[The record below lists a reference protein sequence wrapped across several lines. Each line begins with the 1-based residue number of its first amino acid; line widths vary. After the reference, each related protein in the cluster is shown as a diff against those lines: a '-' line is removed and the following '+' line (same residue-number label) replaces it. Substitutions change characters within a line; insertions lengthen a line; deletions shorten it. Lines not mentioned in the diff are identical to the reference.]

1 MLRLRRPGS
10 PAARIA
16 AVVLGVALL
25 GSAAPPAASAATTQL
40 GPRPAEGGAWGI
52 SGTVSPSV
60 VRVGENQ
67 TLTMNAELS
76 SFYTTGSNGPWIWRT
91 STLFPGAGTML
102 NGPCQTVAYYAGS
115 YPCTFKRTA
124 ATGGWANVGF
134 HIQLGGQAGAAT
146 YNVPYA
152 VLPADTYNIGGTF
165 VSRKR
170 SASGAITET
179 PQSGVPVIVEEVG
192 GGEKYESA
200 TNAQGRYDVQVKAG
214 HWRVRS
220 TDASFCHDTGGGGGG
235 GCSRRPE
242 TTTGGDK
249 EVNFAQPAPI
259 DVTGFVKTDDGTP
272 VKDAKVRATQVDSD
286 GETWR
291 TEAVSDAK
299 GAYKLEGLLAKTEIV
314 FDSPVPYICPV
325 TPSVNTVIGEDS
337 KCKEPKR
344 TVPGSEVDLT
354 QDFEKPGC
362 TAKIDFGSSM
372 VARSRCF
379 KLTAPETWETDEEF
393 RLNGIDFH
401 PQPGRKI
408 VFDKVARTVDFGL
421 DELPMSLQF
430 GAVSQ
435 PMLPAVALGVIR
447 FEAAITKFT
456 YNEALGVPDTAKF
469 AGYPMAE
476 QASIEMKPG
485 ESKIGFKLTIPVDP
499 ARQFDFVANK
509 FGKDAAGKSAETFAA
524 GITVTTDN
532 DFGAR
537 GVEASASS
545 PGNLGGLGNAKFE
558 NPIASVKDLKI
569 GYDFPSKFWSF
580 TGLFDVKF
588 LKGKA
593 VSGPSLDDDKRG
605 GDLEAKVTATGVPPW
620 GTFKSLSA
628 TASGLN
634 KPAGR
639 GLYLQRIR
647 GTIPL
652 DLWES
657 NSPQSFNLGLGLSVG
672 PVNSKATTITIPS
685 TPFSPAYT
693 FPKIPAEKMAF
704 DGDLTV
710 AWSRLSDEIAT
721 DLSITGS
728 VGVKFWDQEIGRGG
742 FVLYPYERVGAL
754 KLDSIGLTDPTGGSL
769 FAVRGAAEIWI
780 DVRHEGAYWGTG
792 RGAITVGGT
801 GVTADWVLTGPSP
814 TILAA
819 CSEQFGV
826 RVGGAINFDDPLRSI
841 GGEDGQCD
849 LAPYRLLKPVLPT
862 SIKAATP
869 PPFSVGADRAAK
881 QAKATRSAAKA
892 PGKKAQGKAPAA
904 KRSHTFAVRGTEG
917 VVPFQVE
924 TAGDAPGFP
933 DARVSGPGLSLTVKG
948 GKGLKNG
955 KAVVFVYPTQGSA
968 QFILNKPKKGTYKV
982 EILGKPAK
990 DGPLLE
996 APRFSQVLAEPQVET
1011 GLDRSQC
1018 APTIHWNAAGIT
1030 GQELRFVE
1038 RTADGTESEIGR
1050 STAKSGKL
1058 AVTPLGGGGRSE
1070 LFVEVLNGAT
1080 VRKRDAIGSYT
1091 SAVAA
1096 TVPGPSGVTVKP
1108 AKATGKGKTKVQQ
1121 STVTWKAVCGAEAY
1135 AVVTT
1140 DGKTDSKPVITT
1152 GTSVTVA
1159 RPKGGKASI
1168 TVTSL
1173 GRGRTTAGSTLIPL
1187 S

>member
-1 MLRLRRPGS
+1 MLRRHRPIS

-16 AVVLGVALL
+16 AAVLGAAAL
-25 GSAAPPAASAATTQL
+25 SCVAAPLASGATTQL
-40 GPRPAEGGAWGI
+40 GPRPAEGGAGGI

-60 VRVGENQ
+60 VRVGETQ
-67 TLTMNAELS
+67 TVTMNTSWSTFYSPNAE
-76 SFYTTGSNGPWIWRT
+76 FGPWIYRT
-91 STLFPGAGTML
+91 SVMGPGAGEIQ
-102 NGPCQTVAYYAGS
+102 NP
-115 YPCTFKRTA
+115 PCTQYTLFAGTLTCTVKRTA
-124 ATGGWANVGF
+124 ATGSWANATFQITLNNGSS
-134 HIQLGGQAGAAT
+134 AT
-146 YNVPYA
+146 YKTPYA
-152 VLPADTYNIGGTF
+152 VLPADTFNIGGRF
-165 VSRKR
+165 VSRKK
-170 SASGAITET
+170 SASGAMVEQ
-179 PQSGVPVIVEEVG
+179 PQSGIPVIVEEVG
-192 GGEKYESA
+192 GTEKYES
-200 TNAQGRYDVQVKAG
+200 TTTGEGRYDVQVKAG

-220 TDASFCHDTGGGGGG
+220 TDPSFCHDTGGGGGG

-259 DVTGFVKTDDGTP
+259 DVTGVVKTDDGTP

-291 TEAVSDAK
+291 SEAVSDEK
-299 GAYKLEGLLAKTEIV
+299 GVFKIEGLLAKTDIV

-325 TPSVNTVIGEDS
+325 TPGENAKIGDDS
-337 KCKEPKR
+337 KCAQPKR
-344 TVPGSEVDLT
+344 TVPGSEVDLV

-435 PMLPAVALGVIR
+435 PMLPGVALGVIR

-456 YNEALGVPDTAKF
+456 YNEAIGVPNTAKF

-499 ARQFDFVANK
+499 ARQFDFVQNK

-524 GITVTTDN
+524 GVTVTTDN

-580 TGLFDVKF
+580 TGLFDAKF
-588 LKGKA
+588 LKGKP
-593 VSGPSLDDDKRG
+593 VSGPSLDDDRRG

-639 GLYLQRIR
+639 GLYLQRVR

-710 AWSRLSDEIAT
+710 AWSRLTDEIAT

-769 FAVRGAAEIWI
+769 FAVRGAAEIWL
-780 DVRHEGAYWGTG
+780 DLRREGAYWGTG
-792 RGAITVGGT
+792 RGAITIGGT

-826 RVGGAINFDDPLRSI
+826 RVGGAVNFDDPLRSV

-862 SIKAATP
+862 SVKAATP

-881 QAKATRSAAKA
+881 RSAKATRSAAKA
-892 PGKKAQGKAPAA
+892 KTQTKAPAA
-904 KRSHTFAVRGTEG
+904 KRSHTFTVRGTEG
-917 VVPFQVE
+917 VVPLQVE

-933 DARVSGPGLSLTVKG
+933 DTRLSGPGLSVTVKG

-955 KAVVFVYPTQGSA
+955 KAVVFVSPAQGSA

-982 EILGKPAK
+982 EILGKATK
-990 DGPLLE
+990 GGPLLE
-996 APRFSQVLAEPQVET
+996 APRFSQVLADPQVET

-1018 APTIHWNAAGIT
+1018 NPTIHWNAAGIG

-1038 RTADGTESEIGR
+1038 RSADGNESEVGR

-1058 AVTPLGGGGRSE
+1058 AVTPVGGAGRAE

-1080 VRKRDAIGSYT
+1080 VRKRISVGSYT
-1091 SAVAA
+1091 SQAA
-1096 TVPGPSGVTVKP
+1096 AQVPGPSGVTVKA
-1108 AKATGKGKTKVQQ
+1108 AKPTGKGKSQVKQ
-1121 STVTWKAVCGAEAY
+1121 STISWKAVCGAEAY
-1135 AVVTT
+1135 AVVTS
-1140 DGKTDSKPVITT
+1140 DGKTDAKPVITS
-1152 GTSVTVA
+1152 GTSLTLA
-1159 RPKGGKASI
+1159 RPKGGSATVS
-1168 TVTSL
+1168 VTSL
-1173 GRGRTTAGSTLIPL
+1173 GRGGTAAGSTLVPL